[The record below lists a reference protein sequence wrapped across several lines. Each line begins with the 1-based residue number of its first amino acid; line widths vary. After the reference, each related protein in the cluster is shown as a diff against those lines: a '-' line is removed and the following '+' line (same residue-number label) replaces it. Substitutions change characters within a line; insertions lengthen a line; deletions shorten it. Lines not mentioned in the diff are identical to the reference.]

1 MFISHFVDIKNN
13 IVFYIN
19 LGGISMKNEAKSI
32 LQPKN
37 DVVFKALFSR
47 GKPKITKAMLEAILK
62 IKIDKLEL
70 DKSTDLL
77 NDNKEDKNGRLDLRA
92 VINGDT
98 ECDIEVQL
106 AKHEK
111 MAERFLYYWSK
122 MYTANLQI
130 GDKYSELRK
139 TISIIILDDNFP
151 LTKYLEKPQTIWKIR
166 ENEDYHII
174 LTDYLEIII
183 IELPKVIK
191 AYQRTPNDELL
202 QWMLF
207 IDNPEKEEVA
217 HIMEENEDIKEA
229 KKELDRISQ
238 DDLLRRRALSRTLEI
253 ADRLQFQEEAEA
265 KGLKKGMEKG
275 IKEGEYKKT
284 KEVVR
289 ELHLINMTVKQ
300 IAQIVKLDESSVK
313 KNIKRR
319 Q

>member
-1 MFISHFVDIKNN
+1 
-13 IVFYIN
+13 
-19 LGGISMKNEAKSI
+19 
-32 LQPKN
+32 
-37 DVVFKALFSR
+37 
-47 GKPKITKAMLEAILK
+47 ML
-62 IKIDKLEL
+62 
-70 DKSTDLL
+70 
-77 NDNKEDKNGRLDLRA
+77 N
-92 VINGDT
+92 
-98 ECDIEVQL
+98 Q
-106 AKHEK
+106 
-111 MAERFLYYWSK
+111 
-122 MYTANLQI
+122 
-130 GDKYSELRK
+130 
-139 TISIIILDDNFP
+139 
-151 LTKYLEKPQTIWKIR
+151 
-166 ENEDYHII
+166 DYHLI

-191 AYQRTPNDELL
+191 AYQQTPNDELL

-217 HIMEENEDIKEA
+217 HIMEKNEDIKEA

-265 KGLKKGMEKG
+265 KGLKKG

-313 KNIKRR
+313 KILNEDNK
-319 Q
+319 